1 MTHEGEQHLRSTL
14 RRLSQRPKAEL
25 PKAGSP
31 WEAWVEYRLDRIE
44 SQQTWL
50 IRLILGALVTQ
61 VGLQLLGILK

>member
-1 MTHEGEQHLRSTL
+1 MTDGEHRFRSS
-14 RRLSQRPKAEL
+14 LSRWLKRPAPAEL

-31 WEAWVEYRLDRIE
+31 WEAWVEYRLERLE

-61 VGLQLLGILK
+61 VGLQLLGMFK